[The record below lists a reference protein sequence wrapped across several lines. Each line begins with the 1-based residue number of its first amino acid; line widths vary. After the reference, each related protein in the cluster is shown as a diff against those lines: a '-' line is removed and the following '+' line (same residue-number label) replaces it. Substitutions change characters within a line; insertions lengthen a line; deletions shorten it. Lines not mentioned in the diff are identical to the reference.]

1 MKKQKV
7 VDKIKDDPLFSLR
20 HSAEHVM
27 QLAVESLFPGAKKVM
42 GPPIEDGFYGDFDYD
57 GKITEE
63 DFPKIE
69 QKMRDI
75 VKENLPIKMRVA
87 TFEEIKETF
96 KDNPF
101 KLEMIND
108 LEKDGEKPTVCE
120 IGAKDGKFYD
130 IDLCAGNHVGRTGNI
145 GFFKL
150 LSVAGAY
157 WRGSEKNKMLTRIYA
172 TAFETQEE
180 LDEYLAKME
189 EQKKRDH
196 RNINKDLEVFT
207 LFEEVGPGLP
217 LWLPNGMIIREEL
230 ENWGKETEE
239 KWGYQRVSTPFV
251 TKKKLFEL
259 SGHVSYFGEEMF
271 KVEVPGEEEDE
282 YFIKPMNCPFHHL
295 IFKSKTRT
303 YKDLPLKLAEY
314 GTVAR
319 YENRGSI
326 NGILRPRVFCQNDA
340 HIYCSEEQAVDVF
353 LEIVDLHRYYY
364 STLGLTDYH
373 VELNLRD
380 PEKMNKYH
388 GEEEMW
394 QKAEKITREA
404 LDKSG
409 IEYTVVNEGAAHYG
423 PKMDFKIKSAIGTEY
438 GISTNQIDLYMPEKF
453 GLKYVDKDGKEK
465 PVIVQHRA
473 PLGSS
478 ERFIGFLMEHFAG
491 AFPVWLSPVQVQII
505 PIGEKHLKYA
515 REVSQKFKDKKIR
528 TFVDDRSET
537 MQAKI
542 RDSQI
547 KKIPYM
553 LIVGDKEVENNKV
566 SVRLRTEEN
575 LGARTIDEVISKVE
589 EMYLTKSLNLW

>member
-515 REVSQKFKDKKIR
+515 QEVSQKFKDKKIR

>member
-1 MKKQKV
+1 
-7 VDKIKDDPLFSLR
+7 
-20 HSAEHVM
+20 
-27 QLAVESLFPGAKKVM
+27 
-42 GPPIEDGFYGDFDYD
+42 
-57 GKITEE
+57 
-63 DFPKIE
+63 
-69 QKMRDI
+69 
-75 VKENLPIKMRVA
+75 
-87 TFEEIKETF
+87 
-96 KDNPF
+96 
-101 KLEMIND
+101 
-108 LEKDGEKPTVCE
+108 
-120 IGAKDGKFYD
+120 
-130 IDLCAGNHVGRTGNI
+130 
-145 GFFKL
+145 
-150 LSVAGAY
+150 
-157 WRGSEKNKMLTRIYA
+157 
-172 TAFETQEE
+172 
-180 LDEYLAKME
+180 
-189 EQKKRDH
+189 
-196 RNINKDLEVFT
+196 
-207 LFEEVGPGLP
+207 
-217 LWLPNGMIIREEL
+217 
-230 ENWGKETEE
+230 
-239 KWGYQRVSTPFV
+239 
-251 TKKKLFEL
+251 
-259 SGHVSYFGEEMF
+259 
-271 KVEVPGEEEDE
+271 
-282 YFIKPMNCPFHHL
+282 
-295 IFKSKTRT
+295 
-303 YKDLPLKLAEY
+303 
-314 GTVAR
+314 
-319 YENRGSI
+319 
-326 NGILRPRVFCQNDA
+326 
-340 HIYCSEEQAVDVF
+340 
-353 LEIVDLHRYYY
+353 
-364 STLGLTDYH
+364 
-373 VELNLRD
+373 
-380 PEKMNKYH
+380 MNKYH

>member
-1 MKKQKV
+1 
-7 VDKIKDDPLFSLR
+7 
-20 HSAEHVM
+20 
-27 QLAVESLFPGAKKVM
+27 
-42 GPPIEDGFYGDFDYD
+42 
-57 GKITEE
+57 
-63 DFPKIE
+63 
-69 QKMRDI
+69 
-75 VKENLPIKMRVA
+75 MRVA

-364 STLGLTDYH
+364 NTLGLTDYH

-542 RDSQI
+542 RDAQI